1 MPIEDETGARKHET
15 GARRHHR
22 HGKSRTSRIH
32 PQELKNTDDT
42 SEKTEKLPESS
53 KKASDD
59 FHEDE
64 VTEDNIDLSKFLSE
78 NPDFKKNVGIITDEK
93 VDLSNPKQAAKSN
106 LDIPSTQTNGD
117 VDSFQDVTTN
127 QDSDEPVK
135 KAYDESSESKDYDD
149 DEDFDYDDDD
159 DDAENEYDYED
170 EDEDDTDE
178 DDDDEVDEDEV
189 DVNIEKDKDIPT
201 TADSPD
207 LSSEMYA
214 DAYDYYDGEQESSYS
229 SSEMDKNTLFPDT
242 KTPYDWFKEYD
253 KMYSDQAASNVGN
266 PTVEN
271 EDKIQ
276 VEIPHNKKVD
286 SLTDKDHKTTT
297 STFFENIRKSINKDT
312 DISDKTDKKKLIN
325 SDSTQEPSTSPNPPT
340 AKKEWKSMV
349 TQPANAEKK
358 QKSDYVTYIESR
370 PVGMW
375 PTGCCH
381 SWFTLVLMSL
391 CIGISECFHILA
403 TFSLHTVNS
412 EIFTRVLLLRNIAC
426 AKFREN

>member
-1 MPIEDETGARKHET
+1 MPKVDETGARKHET

-32 PQELKNTDDT
+32 PQELKNTDDA
-42 SEKTEKLPESS
+42 SEKTEKLPES
-53 KKASDD
+53 SDD

-64 VTEDNIDLSKFLSE
+64 VTEDNVDLSKFLSE

-93 VDLSNPKQAAKSN
+93 VDLSHPEQAAKSN
-106 LDIPSTQTNGD
+106 LDIPSSQTSGD
-117 VDSFQDVTTN
+117 VDSFQDVTKN
-127 QDSDEPVK
+127 QDSGEPVK
-135 KAYDESSESKDYDD
+135 KAYEKSSESKDYDD
-149 DEDFDYDDDD
+149 SEDFDYDDDD

-189 DVNIEKDKDIPT
+189 DVNIEKDKEIPT

-266 PTVEN
+266 PAVEN
-271 EDKIQ
+271 EDKKQ
-276 VEIPHNKKVD
+276 VEIPHNEKVD
-286 SLTDKDHKTTT
+286 PLTDKDHKTTT

-370 PVGMW
+370 PVGM
-375 PTGCCH
+375 
-381 SWFTLVLMSL
+381 
-391 CIGISECFHILA
+391 
-403 TFSLHTVNS
+403 
-412 EIFTRVLLLRNIAC
+412 
-426 AKFREN
+426 